1 MTLHGGAAVCM
12 AARGSA
18 RQSKVARIGALYLGI
33 AESFKTELHEGL
45 RELGFLEG
53 QNLAFDSAH
62 AR

>member
-45 RELGFLEG
+45 RVGFLEG